1 MILIFDLT
9 TLSYCAVLISLF
21 KKPNPLKC
29 IFMVFAIFLNFT
41 HCKVPTI
48 ISLSCE
54 ICCWINFAPETAN
67 KIPMSY
73 SGICIALVVSSDL
86 QWAAVL
92 FVNSYAETRNI
103 NHLDRMNNRA
113 SKTQKKPLIKI
124 GPVTIWNRVILAAL
138 PGASGQCSGCAAA
151 HVIFWT

>member
-1 MILIFDLT
+1 MLLAEISPRKQREKKSNVIFRYI
-9 TLSYCAVLISLF
+9 YC
-21 KKPNPLKC
+21 C
-29 IFMVFAIFLNFT
+29 G
-41 HCKVPTI
+41 C
-48 ISLSCE
+48 
-54 ICCWINFAPETAN
+54 
-67 KIPMSY
+67 
-73 SGICIALVVSSDL
+73 DL

-92 FVNSYAETRNI
+92 FVYSYAETRNI